1 MDVPIRRNCEFLW
14 GIRKRLVLT
23 ITPERLRQNQSHL
36 GTVSAPRP
44 ASQLGQ
50 KGTFDVPGWE
60 RENNTVQCSLLI
72 SSSVLGNEI

>member
-1 MDVPIRRNCEFLW
+1 M
-14 GIRKRLVLT
+14 LT

-50 KGTFDVPGWE
+50 KGTFVVPGWE
-60 RENNTVQCSLLI
+60 RENNTVQFDLEEGLLAFDLI
-72 SSSVLGNEI
+72 TRTFY